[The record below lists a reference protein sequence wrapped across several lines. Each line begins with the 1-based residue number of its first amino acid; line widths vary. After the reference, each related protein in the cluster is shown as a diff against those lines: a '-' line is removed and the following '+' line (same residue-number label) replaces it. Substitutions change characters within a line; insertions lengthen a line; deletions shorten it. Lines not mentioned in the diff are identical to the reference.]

1 MNPVLRSSV
10 SAAGAS
16 LARRGWLPLAI
27 FLFHELAAHVFDIY
41 RLWPAI
47 DVPFH
52 FLGGFAIAFFAAGHL
67 NACAARGLV
76 RRPDPILRLFILF
89 AAAVVAA
96 VFWEF
101 AEWTADRFLGT
112 ACQLGNDDTVLDLL
126 MGSLGGLAYVLP
138 QIPRAG
144 RAFLRSSPGPEVRP

>member
-1 MNPVLRSSV
+1 MNPAPRAFV
-10 SAAGAS
+10 SAAGAT

-27 FLFHELAAHVFDIY
+27 FLVHELAAHVFDIY

-52 FLGGFAIAFFAAGHL
+52 FLGGFAIAFCAAGFL

-76 RRPDPILRLFILF
+76 CRPDPILRLFILF

-126 MGSLGGLAYVLP
+126 MGSLGGLAHVLP
-138 QIPRAG
+138 QIPRA
-144 RAFLRSSPGPEVRP
+144 LRPFARSEPGPEIRP

>member
-1 MNPVLRSSV
+1 MNPASKSFV
-10 SAAGAS
+10 SAAGAT

-27 FLFHELAAHVFDIY
+27 FLVHELAAHVFDIY

-47 DVPFH
+47 DIPFH
-52 FLGGFAIAFFAAGHL
+52 FLGGFAIAFFAAGFL

-76 RRPDPILRLFILF
+76 HRPDPVLRVLLLF

-138 QIPRAG
+138 QIPRA
-144 RAFLRSSPGPEVRP
+144 LRPFVRSAPAPEVRP

>member
-1 MNPVLRSSV
+1 MNPAPRSFV
-10 SAAGAS
+10 SAGGAT

-27 FLFHELAAHVFDIY
+27 FLVHELAAHVFDIY
-41 RLWPAI
+41 RFWPSI
-47 DVPFH
+47 DIPFH
-52 FLGGFAIAFFAAGHL
+52 FLGGFAIAFFAAGL
-67 NACAARGLV
+67 LTACAARGLV
-76 RRPDPILRLFILF
+76 RRPDPILHLFLLF

-126 MGSLGGLAYVLP
+126 MGSLGGLAFVLP
-138 QIPRAG
+138 QIPRA
-144 RAFLRSSPGPEVRP
+144 LRPFVRSVPAPEVRP

>member
-16 LARRGWLPLAI
+16 LARRGWLPLA
-27 FLFHELAAHVFDIY
+27 LSPAAFI
-41 RLWPAI
+41 
-47 DVPFH
+47 
-52 FLGGFAIAFFAAGHL
+52 
-67 NACAARGLV
+67 ACAARGLV

>member
-101 AEWTADRFLGT
+101 AEFTADLVLGT
-112 ACQLGNDDTVLDLL
+112 HCQLSLRDTLLDLF
-126 MGSLGGLAYVLP
+126 MGMLGGLAFLLP
-138 QIPRAG
+138 QLPAAL
-144 RAFLRSSPGPEVRP
+144 RAFFTPAPEPAP

>member
-1 MNPVLRSSV
+1 MNPAPRAFV
-10 SAAGAS
+10 SAAGAT

-27 FLFHELAAHVFDIY
+27 FLVHELAAHVFDIY
-41 RLWPAI
+41 RVWPAI
-47 DVPFH
+47 DIPFH
-52 FLGGFAIAFFAAGHL
+52 FLGGFAIAFCAAGFL

-76 RRPDPILRLFILF
+76 RRPDPILRLFLLF
-89 AAAVVAA
+89 ATAVVAA

-126 MGSLGGLAYVLP
+126 MGALGGLAHVLP
-138 QIPRAG
+138 QIPGA
-144 RAFLRSSPGPEVRP
+144 LRPFARSKPDPEIRP